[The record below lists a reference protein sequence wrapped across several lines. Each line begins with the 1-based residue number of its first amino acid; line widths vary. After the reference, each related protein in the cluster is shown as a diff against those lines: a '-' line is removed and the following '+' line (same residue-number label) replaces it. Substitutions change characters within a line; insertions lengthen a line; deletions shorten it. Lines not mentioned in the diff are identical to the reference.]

1 MSLIFD
7 IRVTLGQFSLTAAGE
22 TGNGVTAV
30 FGPSGSGKT
39 TFLNCLAGV
48 LNPNKGTIA
57 VGGDTLFCS
66 ARNINIPPEK
76 RRIGYVFQDATLFP
90 HLTGMKNILYGYDLL
105 PNSRKV
111 IRPEQ
116 VISLLEIET
125 VLKRRPDS
133 MSGGERSRVAMARAL
148 LTSPRMLLLDEPLVS
163 LDFKLKGRILPYI
176 ERINRTFDIPVLYVS
191 HDISEVLYLA
201 DDTLVLQEGKLIGRG
216 DPQSILGDTAVLSLA
231 GASHIENIFPA
242 RIVHCNSDT
251 GLATVETENLQ
262 MTFWSKELPQRENA
276 IVLLGLKA
284 AEIVLSTTRPE
295 AVSVRNVLPARVDRI
310 QKTGGRAIVRVEV
323 VKEPDGGTKPD
334 DSPKPGESTKPGNK
348 KLIAEITSPAA
359 EELGLAPGKTVFLLV
374 KARSIRLMGEQPG

>member
-1 MSLIFD
+1 MSLSFD
-7 IRVTLGQFSLTAAGE
+7 IRIRFGQFSLTAAGE
-22 TGNGVTAV
+22 TGKGITAV

-39 TFLNCLAGV
+39 TLLNCLAGV
-48 LNPNKGTIA
+48 VKPDKGTIV

-66 ARNINIPPEK
+66 TRNVNLPPEK

-105 PNSRKV
+105 PSSRKV

-125 VLKRRPDS
+125 VLKRRPES
-133 MSGGERSRVAMARAL
+133 MSGGDRSRVAMARAL
-148 LTSPRMLLLDEPLVS
+148 LTSPRLLLLDEPLVS
-163 LDFKLKGRILPYI
+163 LDFKLKGKILPYI
-176 ERINRTFDIPVLYVS
+176 ERINSTFDIPVLYVS

-216 DPQSILGDTAVLSLA
+216 DPQSILGDSAVLSLA

-242 RIVHCNSDT
+242 RIISRSSDT
-251 GLATVETENLQ
+251 GLATVKTENLQ

-276 IVLLGLKA
+276 TVLLGLKA

-295 AVSVRNVLPARVDRI
+295 AVSVRNVLPARVERI
-310 QKTGGRAIVRVEV
+310 EETGGRVIVRVEV
-323 VKEPDGGTKPD
+323 VKEPEGGTR
-334 DSPKPGESTKPGNK
+334 PGEGK
-348 KLIAEITSPAA
+348 KLIAEITAPAA

>member
-1 MSLIFD
+1 MSLSFD
-7 IRVTLGQFSLTAAGE
+7 IRIRFGQFSLTAAGE
-22 TGNGVTAV
+22 TGKGITAV

-39 TFLNCLAGV
+39 TLLNCLAGV
-48 LNPNKGTIA
+48 VKPDKGTIV

-66 ARNINIPPEK
+66 TRNVNLPPEK

-105 PNSRKV
+105 PSSRKV

-125 VLKRRPDS
+125 VLKRRPES

-148 LTSPRMLLLDEPLVS
+148 LTSPRLLLLDEPLVS
-163 LDFKLKGRILPYI
+163 LDFKLKGKILPYI
-176 ERINRTFDIPVLYVS
+176 ERINSTFDIPVLYVS

-216 DPQSILGDTAVLSLA
+216 DPQSILGDSAVLSLA

-242 RIVHCNSDT
+242 RIISRSSDT
-251 GLATVETENLQ
+251 GLATVKTENLQ

-276 IVLLGLKA
+276 TVLLGLKA

-295 AVSVRNVLPARVDRI
+295 AVSVRNVLPARVERI
-310 QKTGGRAIVRVEV
+310 QKTGGRVIVRVEV
-323 VKEPDGGTKPD
+323 VKEPEGGTR
-334 DSPKPGESTKPGNK
+334 PGEGK
-348 KLIAEITSPAA
+348 KLIAEITAPAA